1 MNERLMNVS
10 VMLKRRIA
18 SYSWSI
24 VRGVLLIG
32 LCFLIINPVFIKLST
47 TIMTEKDI
55 FDPTV
60 QWVPRNLSLT
70 RIAKHYMEIIRNMDY
85 FRAALNSLV
94 FSLVISLSQ
103 LLSCT
108 IIGYGL
114 GRFEFRG
121 RGLIFALVV
130 FTLVV
135 PPQMITIPLFLNF
148 RYFDLFGL
156 LKGGGFDL
164 IGTYWPFMLT
174 ALTGTGAKNGLFIFI
189 ARQHFRGMPKALE
202 ESAYIDGA
210 GQFRTFWRIMLP
222 GAGSILLVIFLFS
235 FVWQWNDIFY
245 TSIFMRGGLN
255 LLPFSLRN
263 LIGKYHWSI
272 SDEFKTIVNNTGMF
286 LFILPLLILYVFLQ
300 RYFIESIER
309 TGIVG

>member
-1 MNERLMNVS
+1 MG
-10 VMLKRRIA
+10 A
-18 SYSWSI
+18 H
-24 VRGVLLIG
+24 
-32 LCFLIINPVFIKLST
+32 
-47 TIMTEKDI
+47 
-55 FDPTV
+55 
-60 QWVPRNLSLT
+60 NLSLT

-156 LKGGGFDL
+156 LKGE
-164 IGTYWPFMLT
+164 
-174 ALTGTGAKNGLFIFI
+174 AL
-189 ARQHFRGMPKALE
+189 
-202 ESAYIDGA
+202 
-210 GQFRTFWRIMLP
+210 
-222 GAGSILLVIFLFS
+222 ILL
-235 FVWQWNDIFY
+235 
-245 TSIFMRGGLN
+245 G
-255 LLPFSLRN
+255 
-263 LIGKYHWSI
+263 H
-272 SDEFKTIVNNTGMF
+272 TG
-286 LFILPLLILYVFLQ
+286 P
-300 RYFIESIER
+300 SC
-309 TGIVG
+309 

>member
-1 MNERLMNVS
+1 MSAV
-10 VMLKRRIA
+10 LKRRLA
-18 SYSWSI
+18 GLSWSV
-24 VRGVLLIG
+24 VRSVLLIG
-32 LCFLIINPVFIKLST
+32 LCFLIVNPVFIKLTT

-60 QWVPRNLSLT
+60 QWVPRDLSLT
-70 RIAKHYMEIIRNMDY
+70 RIAKHYAEVIRNMGY
-85 FRAALNSLV
+85 FRNTLNSLV
-94 FSLVISLSQ
+94 FSSIISLCQ
-103 LLSCT
+103 LFSCT

-114 GRFEFRG
+114 GRYQFRG
-121 RGLIFALVV
+121 RGLLFGLVV

-148 RYFDLFGL
+148 RFFDFFGL
-156 LKGGGFDL
+156 LKDGGFDL
-164 IGTYWPFMLT
+164 IGTYWPFLLT
-174 ALTGTGAKNGLFIFI
+174 ALTGTGGKNGLFIFI

-210 GQFRTFWRIMLP
+210 GQFRTFWQIMLP
-222 GAGSILLVIFLFS
+222 GAGPILLVIFLFS

-245 TSIFMRGGLN
+245 TSTFMRGGLY
-255 LLPFSLRN
+255 LLPFALRD
-263 LIGKYHWSI
+263 LPGKYHWSV
-272 SDEFKTIVNNTGMF
+272 STEFRTIVNNTGMF